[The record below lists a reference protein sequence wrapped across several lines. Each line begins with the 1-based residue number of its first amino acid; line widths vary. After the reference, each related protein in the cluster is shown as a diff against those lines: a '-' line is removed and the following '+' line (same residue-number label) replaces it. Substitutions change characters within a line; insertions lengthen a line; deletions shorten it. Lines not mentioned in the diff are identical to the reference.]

1 MQDTDDTGCQQG
13 PEAASFSQAPPLA
26 RRLRALILESD
37 LREVTEGL
45 SPAYCVTS
53 GKTLN
58 LPGEQFPHRKS
69 RANWEDDS
77 PQIKLLSDT
86 ARQWMSPEH
95 KHSVNGNCRY
105 QGEKRGPGSLS
116 AVGKLMTSTGRNL
129 ESGKSSSQEH

>member
-1 MQDTDDTGCQQG
+1 MPDTDDTGCQQG

-45 SPAYCVTS
+45 SPTYCVTS

-77 PQIKLLSDT
+77 PQIKLLSDG
-86 ARQWMSPEH
+86 
-95 KHSVNGNCRY
+95 HSETVD
-105 QGEKRGPGSLS
+105 EPGAQALREWELSLP
-116 AVGKLMTSTGRNL
+116 G
-129 ESGKSSSQEH
+129 